1 MTIMTLQN
9 NSVTTLNDL
18 QAEIKLV
25 KKRVRTREIDLEERF
40 QRLPEESLK
49 ATMGA
54 VLPAFINNKIAGG
67 TWQLLRGV
75 AGLFFGQDKANDKQS
90 SWKDVFL
97 SPAKQLG
104 IFTLLKLAI
113 SWLKK

>member
-1 MTIMTLQN
+1 MTPQN
-9 NSVTTLNDL
+9 NFVTTLTDL

-25 KKRVRTREIDLEERF
+25 KKRIRTREIDLEERF
-40 QRLPEESLK
+40 QNLPEESLK

-75 AGLFFGQDKANDKQS
+75 AGLFFGQDKGTDKQA
-90 SWKDVFL
+90 SWEEIFL

-104 IFTLLKLAI
+104 IFALLKFVFG
-113 SWLKK
+113 WLKK